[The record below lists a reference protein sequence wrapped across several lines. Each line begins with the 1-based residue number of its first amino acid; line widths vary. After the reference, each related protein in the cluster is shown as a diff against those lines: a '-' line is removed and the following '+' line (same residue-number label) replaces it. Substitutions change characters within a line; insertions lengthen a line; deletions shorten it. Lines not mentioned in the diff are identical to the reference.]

1 MYGDTLTRENLMKQA
16 TSMKNLEIPLLLPGI
31 RLNTSPTDYF
41 PIQSVRLAQ
50 FDGESWRLFGDIL
63 SSDSN

>member
-1 MYGDTLTRENLMKQA
+1 
-16 TSMKNLEIPLLLPGI
+16 LLLPGI

-63 SSDSN
+63 SSDST